1 MTLTGPDKRRRSF
14 SRSTRFCVVV
24 ALALLVTVVVGDQPE
39 PQSANRERSSLE
51 KHDSFTFV
59 RVRYDSTGGYGES
72 WYRYEGRDWQRWETD
87 YPQAEENLLFRLKQL
102 TSLEVNPKP
111 ITLRLTD
118 KELPDYPFIF
128 MSDIGWQKLSI
139 AEKKGLANYLA
150 RGGFLWVDDF
160 WGDAE
165 LKSLY
170 RNMDGLHPKWK
181 WKPIKSSHPILSIVY
196 ELEECPKIPARIFFA
211 QSGLTFD
218 PPKVH
223 RYPSGGF
230 RGMQGVNF
238 LGLFDDDGKLMAVA
252 THNTD
257 VADGWE
263 REGESKEFF
272 DRFSVSSYA
281 VTINILT
288 YAMTH

>member
-1 MTLTGPDKRRRSF
+1 MRPDNQHHSF

-24 ALALLVTVVVGDQPE
+24 LLALFVTTVVGDQPE
-39 PQSANRERSSLE
+39 PQSAKPKRKVSSLK

-59 RVRYDSTGGYGES
+59 RVRYDSTGGYGKS
-72 WYRYEGRDWQRWETD
+72 WYTYEGRDWQRWETD
-87 YPQAEENLLFRLKQL
+87 YPQAEENLLFRLTQL

-111 ITLRLTD
+111 ITLRLTN

-165 LKSLY
+165 LRSLY
-170 RNMDGLHPKWK
+170 RNMGDLHPKWK

-196 ELEECPKIPARIFFA
+196 ELEECPKIPARIFFV
-211 QSGLTFD
+211 QYGTTLE
-218 PPKVH
+218 PPQMH
-223 RYPSGGF
+223 RYPSGGR

-238 LGLFDDDGKLMAVA
+238 LGLFDDEGKLMAVA

-281 VTINILT
+281 ITINILT